1 MKKGI
6 LIKYGEIVLKGN
18 NRAQFENV
26 LIKDIHI
33 ALKGM
38 GESAIRKEQGRL
50 YISLPDNIT
59 DEKEGEEWIREACE
73 KLTYVFGI
81 LRICPVDVLDEDQ
94 IDFLGRK
101 MAEYVKREFDEP
113 HTFKVICKRA
123 NKHYPMNSMEVAAEV
138 GAIVLDE
145 VPSWTV
151 NVHEPEVT
159 LFVELRNQVYIY
171 GKEIKGQGG
180 LPVGTGGK
188 CALLLSGG
196 IDSPVAGWMM
206 ARRGIRLCA
215 VYFHAHPYT
224 SERAK
229 EKVLELARLVSRYAG
244 PIPVYVIPFTEIQL
258 AIYEK
263 CHHEKLT
270 IIMRRMMML
279 IAEKIAEK
287 EGADSLITGENVG
300 QVASQTLASMYCT
313 NAVCHMPVYRPV
325 IAFDKQ
331 EIVEIARKID
341 TFETSI
347 LPYEDCCTIFVAKH
361 PTTQPKLADI
371 EEDEKKLYPEVVDQ
385 IETAVRDAEL
395 YIAHP
400 DRIRKASVQTT
411 GNDES
416 E

>member
-6 LIKYGEIVLKGN
+6 LIKYGEIVLKGI

-33 ALKGM
+33 ALRGM
-38 GESAIRKEQGRL
+38 DESAIRKEQGRL
-50 YISLPDNIT
+50 YISLPESVT
-59 DEKEGEEWIREACE
+59 GEREADEWIQEACRR
-73 KLTYVFGI
+73 LQYVFGI
-81 LRICPVDVLDEDQ
+81 LRICPVDVLEEDA
-94 IDFLGRK
+94 IEIIGRK
-101 MAEYVKREFDEP
+101 MAEYVKREFDQG

-138 GAIVLDE
+138 GAMVLDE
-145 VPSWTV
+145 VEGGTV
-151 NVHEPEVT
+151 NVHEPEV
-159 LFVELRNQVYIY
+159 LLYVELRNQVYIY
-171 GKEIKGQGG
+171 GKEIAGPGG

-188 CALLLSGG
+188 STLLLSGG

-206 ARRGIRLCA
+206 ARRGIRLSA

-229 EKVLELARLVSRYAG
+229 EKVLDLARIVSRYSG

-258 AIYEK
+258 AIYER

-270 IIMRRMMML
+270 IIM
-279 IAEKIAEK
+279 
-287 EGADSLITGENVG
+287 
-300 QVASQTLASMYCT
+300 ASQTLASMFCT
-313 NAVCHMPVYRPV
+313 NAVCTLPVYRPV

-371 EEDEKKLYPEVVDQ
+371 VEAEKPLLVDMDEMIDR
-385 IETAVRDAEL
+385 AVNDAEL
-395 YIAHP
+395 YLCHP
-400 DRIRKASVQTT
+400 DSYKKVNNSA
-411 GNDES
+411 EA
-416 E
+416 

>member
-33 ALKGM
+33 ALRGM
-38 GESAIRKEQGRL
+38 DESAIRKEQGRL
-50 YISLPDNIT
+50 YISLPESVT
-59 DEKEGEEWIREACE
+59 GEREADEWIQEACRR
-73 KLTYVFGI
+73 LQYVFGI
-81 LRICPVDVLDEDQ
+81 LRICPVDVLEEDA
-94 IDFLGRK
+94 IEIIGRK
-101 MAEYVKREFDEP
+101 MAEYVKREFDQE

-138 GAIVLDE
+138 GAMVLDE
-145 VPSWTV
+145 VEGWTV
-151 NVHEPEVT
+151 NVHEPEV
-159 LFVELRNQVYIY
+159 LLYVELRNQVYIY
-171 GKEIKGQGG
+171 GKEIAGPGG

-188 CALLLSGG
+188 STLLLSGG

-206 ARRGIRLCA
+206 ARRGIRLSA

-229 EKVLELARLVSRYAG
+229 EKVLDLARIVSRYAG

-258 AIYEK
+258 AIYER

-279 IAEKIAEK
+279 IAEKIAAK
-287 EGADSLITGENVG
+287 EGSDSLITGENVG
-300 QVASQTLASMYCT
+300 QVASQTLASMFCT
-313 NAVCHMPVYRPV
+313 NAVCTLPVYRPV

-371 EEDEKKLYPEVVDQ
+371 VEAEKPLLADMDEMIDR
-385 IETAVRDAEL
+385 AVNDAEL
-395 YIAHP
+395 YLCHP
-400 DRIRKASVQTT
+400 DSYKKVNNSA
-411 GNDES
+411 EA
-416 E
+416 